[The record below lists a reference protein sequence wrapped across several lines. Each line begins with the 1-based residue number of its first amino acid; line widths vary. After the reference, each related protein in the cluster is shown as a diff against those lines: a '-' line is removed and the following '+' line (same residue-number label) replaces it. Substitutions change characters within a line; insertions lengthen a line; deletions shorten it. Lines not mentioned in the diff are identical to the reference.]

1 MTPAKTT
8 TVPDTPVFFGLEE
21 ISHGGVISR
30 YIEPELDLRRA
41 VYLEHGDVVLALL
54 GNIGAAAVVSDAAA
68 GAILGRECA
77 ALRLRPGEPR
87 ITPQWLR
94 LALGASP
101 FRLHARAMATGT
113 TMPRLSSRALGEMT
127 IPVPPSE
134 VQRDLVDRMA
144 KFDDAI
150 EAQRT
155 LLNSLV
161 ALRGAEIELSMNELT
176 DPAVHA

>member
-1 MTPAKTT
+1 
-8 TVPDTPVFFGLEE
+8 
-21 ISHGGVISR
+21 
-30 YIEPELDLRRA
+30 
-41 VYLEHGDVVLALL
+41 
-54 GNIGAAAVVSDAAA
+54 
-68 GAILGRECA
+68 
-77 ALRLRPGEPR
+77 
-87 ITPQWLR
+87 
-94 LALGASP
+94 
-101 FRLHARAMATGT
+101 
-113 TMPRLSSRALGEMT
+113 MT